1 MANFEGLN
9 SITLNPGMASQNL
22 FALSSVLVGDELPP
36 LTSGRMRLYN
46 MIFCP
51 FAHRSILYISKKKL
65 PVEVIDV
72 NLMEKPDWF
81 VQRNPLGKVPMIEH
95 DGKVVYESLIVNEY
109 LDELFPE
116 TAILPTDPYERAQ
129 QKILVERLSSVTG
142 VFFAFMMNKDGDYTQ
157 AIESME
163 KALEN
168 AECLLVDEFYGDKTT
183 GYADI
188 DVWPIFE
195 RFPIIT
201 LNPKFGVKKIP
212 GIKYPKVSTYIKRMK
227 KQPEIQAV
235 MKPVEL
241 HENFFKSAWIEKNPD
256 YNLGI

>member
-9 SITLNPGMASQNL
+9 SITLNPG
-22 FALSSVLVGDELPP
+22 DELPP
-36 LTSGRMRLYN
+36 LASGRMRLYN
-46 MIFCP
+46 MMFCP
-51 FAHRSILYISKKKL
+51 FAHRSVLYISKKKL
-65 PVEVIDV
+65 PVEVINV

-95 DGKVVYESLIVNEY
+95 DGKVVFESLIVNEY

-129 QKILVERLSSVTG
+129 QKILVERLSSVTAA
-142 VFFAFMMNKDGDYTQ
+142 FFAFMMNKDGDYKQ
-157 AIESME
+157 AKDGMK

-168 AECLLVDEFYGDKTT
+168 AESLLVDDFYGDI
-183 GYADI
+183 A
-188 DVWPIFE
+188 VWPIFE

-201 LNPKFGVKKIP
+201 LNPKFGVKKFP
-212 GIKYPKVSTYIKRMK
+212 GIKYPKLSAYIKRMK
-227 KQPEIQAV
+227 KQPEIKAV
-235 MKPVEL
+235 MKPIEL
-241 HENFFKSAWIEKNPD
+241 HEKFLKSAWIEKNPD